1 MLQLMAVTES
11 FDLYDPSVHKKGLQ
25 QIERLGLSEK
35 KERLDDRLGGF
46 S

>member
-1 MLQLMAVTES
+1 MAVTES
-11 FDLYDPSVHKKGLQ
+11 FDRYDPYVHKKGLQ
-25 QIERLGLSEK
+25 QIERLGLGEKKK